1 MFHVKLDGGP
11 GGALPVSGLPA
22 LPKDALD
29 RLREFHGILKNKA
42 VPLGAVSVGDR
53 GRLWERHIADSLR
66 ALACLRSED
75 RMVADLGSGAGL
87 PGIPLAIA
95 QPHRR
100 YLLVERNQRRAGF
113 LELAVEELRLENVTV
128 EARPIEEI
136 GGDRA
141 DACVARAL
149 AGPLES
155 WRLALRVLRP
165 TGCLLYYA
173 GRSWDGNAVRAA
185 AGDGLYERVCAKGGF
200 DWQGPIVMM
209 TETP

>member
-1 MFHVKLDGGP
+1 MFHVKLDDDP
-11 GGALPVSGLPA
+11 GGSLPPSAWPA
-22 LPKDALD
+22 LPIEALV
-29 RLREFHGILKNKA
+29 RLRAFRALLEDKA
-42 VPLGAVSVGDR
+42 VPLGAVSAGDR

-66 ALACLRSED
+66 AVSCLRSED
-75 RMVADLGSGAGL
+75 RMMADLGSGAGL

-113 LELAVEELRLENVTV
+113 LELAVDELGLENVTV

-136 GGDRA
+136 GGHQA

-155 WRLALRVLRP
+155 WRLALRLLRP
-165 TGCLLYYA
+165 AGCLLYYA
-173 GRSWDGNAVRAA
+173 GRSWDGDAFRAA
-185 AGDGLYERVCAKGGF
+185 AGGGVYERVCARSGF